1 MKETDPSL
9 HSSVQDDQI
18 FVQLAQTC
26 SHPEPVEGSL
36 NLNSKSQN
44 SNSKTQNPK
53 LKKQVQRRKEKV
65 AVIPS

>member
-9 HSSVQDDQI
+9 HSSVQDDQV

-36 NLNSKSQN
+36 PGNWKLTMSNEQLGLRLRTATKSSKN
-44 SNSKTQNPK
+44 ET
-53 LKKQVQRRKEKV
+53 
-65 AVIPS
+65 